1 MMKQTI
7 AVICGGRSG
16 EHEVSLTSA
25 QSIVDALDRF
35 RFNVLTIGIDRHGA
49 WWLGSNVIDNLRKG
63 QQPYGQRVYFIPDPT
78 CPGLIEE
85 NPVTRKPVP
94 VDVFFPVL
102 HGPNGE
108 DGTIQGL
115 FEAANV
121 PYVGCGVL
129 ASACGMDK
137 AIMKALF
144 AQSDLPQLPYLV
156 VLRNRWE
163 SAREQVI
170 DEVEDRLGYPCFVKP
185 ANMGSSVGISKAT
198 NRAELVAA
206 FDDAVRY
213 DRKLI
218 VEKGINVREIEV
230 SVLGNDE
237 VVASVPGE
245 IVPAHEFYDYD
256 AKYAAADSRLLIPAP
271 IAAAD
276 VATFQEM
283 AIRAFRAIDG
293 SGLSRVD
300 FLLDKNSGEV
310 YINEINT
317 LPGFTSI
324 SMYPKLWEA
333 TGIPY
338 GELLSRLV
346 DLGLARYRE
355 KQRNATERL
364 PRL

>member
-1 MMKQTI
+1 MKQTI

-25 QSIVDALDRF
+25 QSIVNALDRS
-35 RFNVLTIGIDRHGA
+35 RFNVLTIGIDRRGA
-49 WWLGSNVIDNLRKG
+49 WWLGPEVIEKLRKG
-63 QQPYGQRVYFIPDPT
+63 QQPYGRRVYFLPDPT
-78 CPGLIEE
+78 CPGLVEE
-85 NPVTRKPVP
+85 NIAGGQQPIPI
-94 VDVFFPVL
+94 DVFFPVL

-115 FEAANV
+115 FETANV

-144 AQSDLPQLPYLV
+144 AQSGLRQLPYLV
-156 VLRNRWE
+156 VLRSRWE
-163 SAREQVI
+163 SARDQVI
-170 DEVEDRLGYPCFVKP
+170 GDVESRLGYPCFVKP
-185 ANMGSSVGISKAT
+185 ANMGSSVGISKAA

-213 DRKLI
+213 DRKLV

-237 VVASVPGE
+237 VAASVPGE

-271 IAAAD
+271 LAADD

-283 AIRAFRAIDG
+283 AIRAFRAVDG

-300 FLLDKNSGEV
+300 FLFDKDSGEV

-338 GELLSRLV
+338 EELLSRIV
-346 DLGLARYRE
+346 DLGLARHRE

>member
-1 MMKQTI
+1 MKQTV

-16 EHEVSLTSA
+16 EHEVSLASA
-25 QSIVDALDRF
+25 QSIVNALDRS
-35 RFNVLTIGIDRHGA
+35 RFNVLPIGIDREGA
-49 WWLGSNVIDNLRKG
+49 WWMGPAVIDNLRKG
-63 QQPYGQRVYFIPDPT
+63 QKPYGQRVYFLPDPT
-78 CPGLIEE
+78 CPGLVEE
-85 NPVTRKPVP
+85 STSGRQLVS
-94 VDVFFPVL
+94 VDIFFPVL

-115 FEAANV
+115 FETANV

-156 VLRNRWE
+156 VLRGRWE
-163 SAREQVI
+163 TAPEQVL
-170 DEVEDRLGYPCFVKP
+170 DDVENRLGYPCFVKP
-185 ANMGSSVGISKAT
+185 ANMGSSVGITKAN
-198 NRAELVAA
+198 NRAELVGA

-213 DRKLI
+213 DRKLV

-237 VVASVPGE
+237 VAASLPGE

-256 AKYAAADSRLLIPAP
+256 AKYANAASRLLIPAP
-271 IAAAD
+271 LE
-276 VATFQEM
+276 ATVTSCFQEM
-283 AIRAFRAIDG
+283 AIRAFRAVDG

-300 FLLDKNSGEV
+300 FLVDKDNGEI

-324 SMYPKLWEA
+324 SMYPKLWAA
-333 TGIPY
+333 TGIAY
-338 GELLSRLV
+338 EQLLTRLV
-346 DLGLARYRE
+346 DLALARHRE

-364 PRL
+364 PRE